1 MPLTLPGLNVPAIT
15 GVCCAL
21 MLSAPFAQ
29 TSSEVEHV
37 VEQMRG
43 MSMTIQGAGRMTER
57 ERKRRAITKQ
67 LHDLGPSAIFALTRV
82 LRDSDVQM
90 RQNAALVLSSLGG
103 GYEEELKPPLD
114 TRAALPALIE
124 ALTDDDR
131 DVRAWAAGAIGWM
144 GPPAEPAIPALV
156 KLLRD
161 PYEGARNNGCIAL
174 EHIGPAAREALPVLR
189 EALNDPSRDVRRFA
203 AVAIQR
209 IEGK

>member
-1 MPLTLPGLNVPAIT
+1 MALPGLNVPAII
-15 GVCCAL
+15 GVCSAL
-21 MLSAPFAQ
+21 MLSASFAQ
-29 TSSEVEHV
+29 TSPEAKHV

-57 ERKRRAITKQ
+57 EAKRRAITKQ
-67 LHDLGPSAIFALTRV
+67 LHDLGPAAIFALARV
-82 LRDSDVQM
+82 LHDSDVQM
-90 RQNAALVLSSLGG
+90 RQNAALVLSNLGG
-103 GYEEELKPPLD
+103 GYEEETKPSLD
-114 TRAALPALIE
+114 TRAALPALID

-144 GPPAEPAIPALV
+144 GQASEPAIPAFV

-161 PYEGARNNGCIAL
+161 PYEGARNNACIAL
-174 EHIGPAAREALPVLR
+174 GRIGPAASEALPVLR
-189 EALNDPSRDVRRFA
+189 EALNDPSRDVRGFA